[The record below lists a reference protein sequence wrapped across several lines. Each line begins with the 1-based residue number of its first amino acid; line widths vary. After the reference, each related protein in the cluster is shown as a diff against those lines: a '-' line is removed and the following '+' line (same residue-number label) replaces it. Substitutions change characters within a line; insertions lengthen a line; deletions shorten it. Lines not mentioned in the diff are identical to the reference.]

1 MTNHEWLKSL
11 TVKDAIHELSV
22 YSMKTLAWRYTI
34 TQAEFLF
41 EFLIWLNVERNE
53 DE

>member
-1 MTNHEWLKSL
+1 MTNFEWLKSL
-11 TVKDAIHELSV
+11 TVDDAIHELSV

-41 EFLIWLNVERNE
+41 EFIAWLEWERIE
-53 DE
+53 EK